1 MNLGFSIFFIAIDYS
16 MSSGFP
22 SNTEQGMY
30 LIDFGA
36 LIERPPEDIL
46 NDENLYTRQIS
57 LTRYITN
64 NEFQLMCMPNTFF
77 VHNQSSRVTIES
89 SNRHFAFT
97 DVSIARVTEYTNDII
112 LAIPPL
118 IQNYLVDSLGRL
130 GVTPDFQ
137 NCPRAVLD
145 NLVDFHIRFDN
156 GTIILFGSDLFNH
169 NPSNDSCIPRY
180 IVSEHGSWIYPE
192 LFPDVSVAFVE
203 NGGMLICESVGDE
216 M

>member
-1 MNLGFSIFFIAIDYS
+1 
-16 MSSGFP
+16 
-22 SNTEQGMY
+22 MY

-36 LIERPPEDIL
+36 LIERPIGFFAVPRRSR
-46 NDENLYTRQIS
+46 YPS
-57 LTRYITN
+57 LT
-64 NEFQLMCMPNTFF
+64 EFQLMCMPNTLFQ
-77 VHNQSSRVTIES
+77 HNQSSRVTIES
-89 SNRHFAFT
+89 SNGYFAFT

-112 LAIPPL
+112 LAIPTL
-118 IQNYLVDSLGRL
+118 IHNYLVDSLGRL
-130 GVTPDFQ
+130 GVTQDFQ

-145 NLVDFHIRFDN
+145 NLVDLHIRFDN

-180 IVSEHGSWIYPE
+180 MVSEYGSCIYPE